1 MNLFSKLVVI
11 GMTISA
17 AVLAYFICN
26 KIVKSDNDEVNTN
39 LDSEST
45 ETLPQ
50 PLQELSTRT
59 EQSQTL
65 PQQKPTTYKVEVDIG
80 DNYVYELKL
89 LNDRLNDKDFQLKA
103 ETLRVAGYNTDAY
116 SFNNMNLIQ
125 DTEKNKLILTAQQP
139 TRGDFTKI
147 RFLMY
152 LVRAV
157 IDENYKTI
165 TGTYT
170 GWYGFSQMS
179 LSIGKS

>member
-1 MNLFSKLVVI
+1 MFGRILLLGIAILGYYTNQMLRQEVSDAD
-11 GMTISA
+11 MA
-17 AVLAYFICN
+17 N
-26 KIVKSDNDEVNTN
+26 KVEAEKS
-39 LDSEST
+39 
-45 ETLPQ
+45 LP
-50 PLQELSTRT
+50 
-59 EQSQTL
+59 
-65 PQQKPTTYKVEVDIG
+65 PTTYKVEVDLV
-80 DNYVYELKL
+80 DNYVYDLVL
-89 LNDRLNDKDFQLKA
+89 LNNRLNDKDFRLKA
-103 ETLRVAGYNTDAY
+103 EALCVAGYDADTY

-125 DTEKNKLILTAQQP
+125 DTGKNKLILTAQQP

-157 IDENYKTI
+157 IDENYKKI